1 MNVVIKWKDHSPRSF
16 INKVIY
22 EPVPKNKKKG
32 KKIKQEDFVVPNMK
46 DYNTL
51 LTNNYNVKQL
61 KAICKHYKLKVSGNK
76 DEKIHRIYNYLK
88 FSLYSSKIQ
97 KIWRGY
103 IIRKLFRL
111 KGIGLKSVNDTDFL
125 TFEEVNKIPFYQ
137 RFSFKDDDGFIYSF
151 DIYSL
156 FNLIMKSNDDSG
168 IAKNPYTRKELN
180 NNVLYRLNK
189 VIWLT
194 KKVLNKKIKY
204 KFDNDIN
211 VLSSEKKLEL
221 KAIEVFQK
229 IDQLGYVTD
238 TKWLLNLS
246 QIRLV
251 RYLRE
256 LDDVWR
262 YRAQLSNETQRNICP
277 PNGNPF
283 LNIPLGTLMHKSSLT
298 LKTYALDVMG
308 ELLKSEDK
316 DNRTLGANYIL
327 GVLTIVSHPAANALP
342 WLYGSFLPNQ
352 NM

>member
-1 MNVVIKWKDHSPRSF
+1 MNVVLKWKDHSPRSF

-32 KKIKQEDFVVPNMK
+32 RKVKEKDFIIPNTN
-46 DYNTL
+46 DYNSL
-51 LTNNYNVKQL
+51 LVNNFNVKQL

-88 FSLYSSKIQ
+88 FSLYSRKIQ
-97 KIWRGY
+97 KTWRGY
-103 IIRKLFRL
+103 IIKKLFKL

-125 TFEEVNKIPFYQ
+125 TFDDVNKIPFYQ
-137 RFSFKDDDGFIYSF
+137 KFTFKDGDGFVYTF

-156 FNLIMKSNDDSG
+156 FNLIMKTNNESG

-180 NNVLYRLNK
+180 NNVLYKLNK

-194 KKVLNKKIKY
+194 KRVLNKKIKY
-204 KFDNDIN
+204 KFNNDIT

-221 KAIEVFQK
+221 KAIETFQK
-229 IDQLGYVTD
+229 IDQLGYITD

-246 QIRLV
+246 QIRLI
-251 RYLRE
+251 RFLRE
-256 LDDVWR
+256 LDDVRR
-262 YRAQLSNETQRNICP
+262 YRAQLTNETRRSICP

-283 LNIPLGTLMHKSSLT
+283 LNISLGTLMHKSSLT
-298 LKTYALDVMG
+298 LKSYALDVMG

-316 DNRTLGANYIL
+316 ENRTLGANYIL
-327 GVLTIVSHPAANALP
+327 GVLTIVSHNAATALP
-342 WLYGSFLPNQ
+342 WLYGSFIPNQ
-352 NM
+352 NV